1 MNAPQQIAPDILC
14 LAHTAKKIEW
24 CDRAETCERH
34 VAIRRDGIG
43 DGFGVLFRVC
53 QPGAHDQFIQAKM
66 RNDQERL
73 ASAGARHDA

>member
-24 CDRAETCERH
+24 CDRAATCERH
-34 VAIRRDGIG
+34 VAIRRDGIR

-53 QPGAHDQFIQAKM
+53 QPGAHDRPRQRSVLI
-66 RNDQERL
+66 DGL
-73 ASAGARHDA
+73 AGCPLRSPAQN

>member
-24 CDRAETCERH
+24 CDRAATCERH

-43 DGFGVLFRVC
+43 DG
-53 QPGAHDQFIQAKM
+53 
-66 RNDQERL
+66 
-73 ASAGARHDA
+73 DAVVGRRR